1 MKPLAKITENIV
13 EKSISRLGAIQTH
26 IFLNWQDIAG
36 QYADVTF
43 PEKIRLSK
51 NKNSEGLIIIK
62 VQNGFGPEIQQAIP
76 FLLNQINARYGFKA
90 ISKIKITQT
99 NLGYIQPKKE
109 FSSKDNIVENTEDL
123 ISNILPEGE
132 IKLAMQKF
140 ELSRNKKNNLD

>member
-36 QYADVTF
+36 QYADLTF

-109 FSSKDNIVENTEDL
+109 FSSKDKIVENTENL

>member
-36 QYADVTF
+36 QYADLTF

-62 VQNGFGPEIQQAIP
+62 VQNGFGPEIQLAIP

-90 ISKIKITQT
+90 ISKIKIIQT
-99 NLGYIQPKKE
+99 NLGYKQPDKE
-109 FSSKDNIVENTEDL
+109 FSSKDKNEENTENL
-123 ISNILPEGE
+123 VSNILPDGE
-132 IKLAMQKF
+132 IKLAMQKL
-140 ELSRNKKNNLD
+140 ELSRKKNKLD

>member
-36 QYADVTF
+36 QYASLTF

-62 VQNGFGPEIQQAIP
+62 VQNGFGPEIQLAIP

-90 ISKIKITQT
+90 ISKMKIIQT
-99 NLGYIQPKKE
+99 NLGYKQPDKE
-109 FSSKDNIVENTEDL
+109 FSSKDKIEENTENL
-123 ISNILPEGE
+123 ISNILPDGE
-132 IKLAMQKF
+132 IKLAMQKL
-140 ELSRNKKNNLD
+140 ELSRKKNRLD

>member
-36 QYADVTF
+36 QYANLTF

-51 NKNSEGLIIIK
+51 NKNSDGLIIIK
-62 VQNGFGPEIQQAIP
+62 VQNGFGPEIQLAIP

-90 ISKIKITQT
+90 ISKIKIIQT
-99 NLGYIQPKKE
+99 NLGYKQPDKE
-109 FSSKDNIVENTEDL
+109 FSSKDKIEENTENL
-123 ISNILPEGE
+123 ISNILPDGE
-132 IKLAMQKF
+132 IKLAMQKL
-140 ELSRNKKNNLD
+140 ELSRKKNRLD

>member
-36 QYADVTF
+36 QYADLTF

-51 NKNSEGLIIIK
+51 NKNSAGLIIIK
-62 VQNGFGPEIQQAIP
+62 VQNGFGPEIQLAIP

-90 ISKIKITQT
+90 ISKIKIIQT
-99 NLGYIQPKKE
+99 NLGYKQPDKE
-109 FSSKDNIVENTEDL
+109 FSSKDKIEENTENL
-123 ISNILPEGE
+123 VSNILPDGE
-132 IKLAMQKF
+132 IKLAMQKL
-140 ELSRNKKNNLD
+140 ELSRKKNKLD

>member
-36 QYADVTF
+36 QYADLTF

-62 VQNGFGPEIQQAIP
+62 VQNGFGPEIQLAMP

-90 ISKIKITQT
+90 ISKIKIIQT
-99 NLGYIQPKKE
+99 NLGYKQPDKE
-109 FSSKDNIVENTEDL
+109 FSSKDKIEENTENL
-123 ISNILPEGE
+123 ISNILPDGE
-132 IKLAMQKF
+132 IKLAMQKL
-140 ELSRNKKNNLD
+140 ELSRKKTS

>member
-36 QYADVTF
+36 QYANLTF

-62 VQNGFGPEIQQAIP
+62 VQNGFGPEIQLAIP

-90 ISKIKITQT
+90 ISKIKIIQT
-99 NLGYIQPKKE
+99 NLGYKQPEKE
-109 FSSKDNIVENTEDL
+109 FSSKDKIEENTENL
-123 ISNILPEGE
+123 ISNILPDGE
-132 IKLAMQKF
+132 IKLAMQKL
-140 ELSRNKKNNLD
+140 ELSRKKNKLD

>member
-36 QYADVTF
+36 QYADLTF

-62 VQNGFGPEIQQAIP
+62 VQNGFGPEIQLAIP

-90 ISKIKITQT
+90 ISKIKIIQT
-99 NLGYIQPKKE
+99 NLGYKQPDKE
-109 FSSKDNIVENTEDL
+109 FSSKDKIEENTENL
-123 ISNILPEGE
+123 ISIILPEGE
-132 IKLAMQKF
+132 IKLAMQKL
-140 ELSRNKKNNLD
+140 ELSRKKNKLD

>member
-36 QYADVTF
+36 QYANLTF

-62 VQNGFGPEIQQAIP
+62 VQNGFGPEIQLAIP

-90 ISKIKITQT
+90 ISKVKIIQT
-99 NLGYIQPKKE
+99 NLGYKQPDKE
-109 FSSKDNIVENTEDL
+109 FSSKDKIEENTENL
-123 ISNILPEGE
+123 ISNILPDGE
-132 IKLAMQKF
+132 IKLAMQKL
-140 ELSRNKKNNLD
+140 ELSRKKNRLD

>member
-36 QYADVTF
+36 QYADLTF

-62 VQNGFGPEIQQAIP
+62 VQNGFGPEIQLAIP

-90 ISKIKITQT
+90 ISKIKIIQT
-99 NLGYIQPKKE
+99 NLGYKQPDKE
-109 FSSKDNIVENTEDL
+109 FSSKDKIEENTENL
-123 ISNILPEGE
+123 VSNILPDGE
-132 IKLAMQKF
+132 IKLAMQKL
-140 ELSRNKKNNLD
+140 ELSRKKNNLG

>member
-36 QYADVTF
+36 QYADLTF

-51 NKNSEGLIIIK
+51 NKNSAGLIIIK
-62 VQNGFGPEIQQAIP
+62 VQNGFGPEIQLAIP

-90 ISKIKITQT
+90 ISKIKIIQT
-99 NLGYIQPKKE
+99 NLGYKQPDKE
-109 FSSKDNIVENTEDL
+109 FSSKDKIEENTENL

-132 IKLAMQKF
+132 IKLAMQKL
-140 ELSRNKKNNLD
+140 ELSRKKNKLD

>member
-36 QYADVTF
+36 QYADLTF

-62 VQNGFGPEIQQAIP
+62 VQNGFGPEIQLAIP

-90 ISKIKITQT
+90 ISKIKIIQT
-99 NLGYIQPKKE
+99 NLGYKQPEKE
-109 FSSKDNIVENTEDL
+109 FSSKDKIEENTENL
-123 ISNILPEGE
+123 ISNILPDGE
-132 IKLAMQKF
+132 IKLAMQKL
-140 ELSRNKKNNLD
+140 ELSRKKNKLD

>member
-36 QYADVTF
+36 QYADLTF

-62 VQNGFGPEIQQAIP
+62 VQNGFGPEIQLAIP

-90 ISKIKITQT
+90 ISKIKIIQT
-99 NLGYIQPKKE
+99 NLGYKQPDKE
-109 FSSKDNIVENTEDL
+109 ASSKDKIEENTENL
-123 ISNILPEGE
+123 VSNILPDGE
-132 IKLAMQKF
+132 IKLAMQKL
-140 ELSRNKKNNLD
+140 ELSRKKNKLD

>member
-36 QYADVTF
+36 QYADLTF

-62 VQNGFGPEIQQAIP
+62 VQNGFGPEIQLAIP

-90 ISKIKITQT
+90 ISKIKIIQT
-99 NLGYIQPKKE
+99 DLGYKQPEKE
-109 FSSKDNIVENTEDL
+109 FSSKDKIEENTENL
-123 ISNILPEGE
+123 ISNILPDGE
-132 IKLAMQKF
+132 IKLAMQKL
-140 ELSRNKKNNLD
+140 ELSRKKNKLD

>member
-36 QYADVTF
+36 QYANLTF

-62 VQNGFGPEIQQAIP
+62 VQNGFGPEIQLAIP

-90 ISKIKITQT
+90 ISKIKIIQT
-99 NLGYIQPKKE
+99 NLGYKQPDKE
-109 FSSKDNIVENTEDL
+109 FSSKDKIEENTENL
-123 ISNILPEGE
+123 ISNILPDGE

-140 ELSRNKKNNLD
+140 EISRNKRKGLS

>member
-36 QYADVTF
+36 QYANLTF

-51 NKNSEGLIIIK
+51 NKNSDGLIIIK
-62 VQNGFGPEIQQAIP
+62 VQNGFGPEIQLAIP

-90 ISKIKITQT
+90 ISKIKIIQT
-99 NLGYIQPKKE
+99 NLGYKQPDKE
-109 FSSKDNIVENTEDL
+109 FSSKDKIEENTENL
-123 ISNILPEGE
+123 ISNILPDGE
-132 IKLAMQKF
+132 IKLAMQKL
-140 ELSRNKKNNLD
+140 ELSRKKNKLD

>member
-26 IFLNWQDIAG
+26 IFLNWPDIAG
-36 QYADVTF
+36 QYADLTF

-62 VQNGFGPEIQQAIP
+62 VQNGFGPEIQLAIP

-90 ISKIKITQT
+90 ISKIKIIQT
-99 NLGYIQPKKE
+99 NLGYKQPDE
-109 FSSKDNIVENTEDL
+109 VFSSRDKIEENTENL
-123 ISNILPEGE
+123 ISNILPDGE
-132 IKLAMQKF
+132 IKLAMQKL
-140 ELSRNKKNNLD
+140 ELSRKKNKLY

>member
-36 QYADVTF
+36 QYANLTF

-62 VQNGFGPEIQQAIP
+62 VQNGFGPEIQLAIP

-90 ISKIKITQT
+90 ISKIKIIQT
-99 NLGYIQPKKE
+99 NLGYKQPDKE
-109 FSSKDNIVENTEDL
+109 FSSKDKIEENTENL
-123 ISNILPEGE
+123 ISNILPDGE
-132 IKLAMQKF
+132 IKLAMQKL
-140 ELSRNKKNNLD
+140 ELSRKKK

>member
-36 QYADVTF
+36 QYANLTF

-62 VQNGFGPEIQQAIP
+62 VQNGFGPEIQLAIP

-90 ISKIKITQT
+90 ISKIKIIQT
-99 NLGYIQPKKE
+99 NLGYKQPYKE
-109 FSSKDNIVENTEDL
+109 FSSKDKIEENTENL
-123 ISNILPEGE
+123 VSNILPDGE
-132 IKLAMQKF
+132 IKLAMQKL
-140 ELSRNKKNNLD
+140 ELSRKKNKLD

>member
-36 QYADVTF
+36 QYANLTF

-62 VQNGFGPEIQQAIP
+62 VQNGFGPEIQLAIP

-90 ISKIKITQT
+90 ISKIKIIQT
-99 NLGYIQPKKE
+99 NLGYKQPYKE
-109 FSSKDNIVENTEDL
+109 FSSKDKIEENTENL
-123 ISNILPEGE
+123 I
-132 IKLAMQKF
+132 
-140 ELSRNKKNNLD
+140 

>member
-36 QYADVTF
+36 QYADLTF

-62 VQNGFGPEIQQAIP
+62 VQNGFGPEIQLAIP

-90 ISKIKITQT
+90 ISKIKIIQT
-99 NLGYIQPKKE
+99 NLGYKQPDKE
-109 FSSKDNIVENTEDL
+109 FSSKDKIEENTENL
-123 ISNILPEGE
+123 ISNILPDGE
-132 IKLAMQKF
+132 IKLAMQKL
-140 ELSRNKKNNLD
+140 ELSRKKNKLD

>member
-36 QYADVTF
+36 QYANLTF

-62 VQNGFGPEIQQAIP
+62 VQNGFGPEIQLAIP

-90 ISKIKITQT
+90 ISKIKIIQT
-99 NLGYIQPKKE
+99 NLGYKQPDKE
-109 FSSKDNIVENTEDL
+109 FSFKDKIEENTENL
-123 ISNILPEGE
+123 ISNILPDGE
-132 IKLAMQKF
+132 IKLAMQKL
-140 ELSRNKKNNLD
+140 ELSRKKNRLD

>member
-36 QYADVTF
+36 QYANLTF

-62 VQNGFGPEIQQAIP
+62 VQNGFGPEIQLAIP

-90 ISKIKITQT
+90 ISKIKIIQT
-99 NLGYIQPKKE
+99 NLGYKQPYKE
-109 FSSKDNIVENTEDL
+109 FSSKDKIEENTENL
-123 ISNILPEGE
+123 ISNILPDGE
-132 IKLAMQKF
+132 IKLAMQKL
-140 ELSRNKKNNLD
+140 ELSRKKNKLD

>member
-13 EKSISRLGAIQTH
+13 EKSISRLGAVQTH

-76 FLLNQINARYGFKA
+76 FLVNQINARYGFKA

-109 FSSKDNIVENTEDL
+109 FSFNDKIVENTEDL
-123 ISNILPEGE
+123 ISNVLPEGE

>member
-36 QYADVTF
+36 QYANLTF

-62 VQNGFGPEIQQAIP
+62 VQNGFGPEIQLAIP

-90 ISKIKITQT
+90 ISKIKIIQT
-99 NLGYIQPKKE
+99 NLGYKQPDKE
-109 FSSKDNIVENTEDL
+109 FSSKDKIEENTENL
-123 ISNILPEGE
+123 ISNILPDGE
-132 IKLAMQKF
+132 IKLAMQKL
-140 ELSRNKKNNLD
+140 ELSRKKNRLD

>member
-36 QYADVTF
+36 QYANLTF

-51 NKNSEGLIIIK
+51 NKNSDGLIIIK
-62 VQNGFGPEIQQAIP
+62 VQNGFGPEIQLAIP

-90 ISKIKITQT
+90 ISKIKIIQT
-99 NLGYIQPKKE
+99 NLGYKQPDKE
-109 FSSKDNIVENTEDL
+109 FSSKDKIEENTENL
-123 ISNILPEGE
+123 ISNILPDGE
-132 IKLAMQKF
+132 IKLAMQK
-140 ELSRNKKNNLD
+140 L

>member
-36 QYADVTF
+36 QYADLTF
-43 PEKIRLSK
+43 PEKIRLGK

-62 VQNGFGPEIQQAIP
+62 VQNGFGPEIQLAIP

-90 ISKIKITQT
+90 ISKIKIIQT
-99 NLGYIQPKKE
+99 NLGYKQPDKQ
-109 FSSKDNIVENTEDL
+109 FNSKDKIEENTENL

-132 IKLAMQKF
+132 IKLAMQKL
-140 ELSRNKKNNLD
+140 ELSRKKNKLD

>member
-13 EKSISRLGAIQTH
+13 EKSISRLGAVQTH

-90 ISKIKITQT
+90 ISKINITQT

-109 FSSKDNIVENTEDL
+109 FSSKDKIVENTENL

>member
-36 QYADVTF
+36 QYADLTF
-43 PEKIRLSK
+43 PEKIRISK

-62 VQNGFGPEIQQAIP
+62 VQNGFGPEIQLAIP

-90 ISKIKITQT
+90 ISKIKIIQT
-99 NLGYIQPKKE
+99 NLGYKQPDKE
-109 FSSKDNIVENTEDL
+109 FSSKDKIEENTENL
-123 ISNILPEGE
+123 VSNILPDGE
-132 IKLAMQKF
+132 IKLAMQKL
-140 ELSRNKKNNLD
+140 ELSRKKNKLD

>member
-36 QYADVTF
+36 QYANLTF

-51 NKNSEGLIIIK
+51 NKNSNGLIIIK
-62 VQNGFGPEIQQAIP
+62 VQNGFGPEIQLAIP

-90 ISKIKITQT
+90 ISKIKIIQT
-99 NLGYIQPKKE
+99 NLGYKQPDKE
-109 FSSKDNIVENTEDL
+109 FSSKDKIEENTENL
-123 ISNILPEGE
+123 VSNILPDGE
-132 IKLAMQKF
+132 IKLAMQKL
-140 ELSRNKKNNLD
+140 ELSRKKNKLD

>member
-1 MKPLAKITENIV
+1 MKPLAKITESIV

-36 QYADVTF
+36 QYADLTF

-62 VQNGFGPEIQQAIP
+62 VQNGFGPEIQLAIP

-90 ISKIKITQT
+90 ISKIKIIQT
-99 NLGYIQPKKE
+99 NLGYKQPDKE
-109 FSSKDNIVENTEDL
+109 FSSKDKIEENTENL
-123 ISNILPEGE
+123 ISNILPDGE
-132 IKLAMQKF
+132 IKLAMQKL
-140 ELSRNKKNNLD
+140 ELSRKKNKLD

>member
-36 QYADVTF
+36 QYANLTF

-62 VQNGFGPEIQQAIP
+62 VQNGFGPEIQLAIP

-90 ISKIKITQT
+90 ISKIKIIQT
-99 NLGYIQPKKE
+99 NLGYKQPDKE
-109 FSSKDNIVENTEDL
+109 FSSKDEIEENTENL
-123 ISNILPEGE
+123 ISNILPDGE
-132 IKLAMQKF
+132 IKLAMQKL
-140 ELSRNKKNNLD
+140 ELSRKKNKLD

>member
-36 QYADVTF
+36 QYANLTF

-62 VQNGFGPEIQQAIP
+62 VQNGFGPEIQLAIP

-90 ISKIKITQT
+90 ISKIKIIQT
-99 NLGYIQPKKE
+99 NLGYKQPDKE
-109 FSSKDNIVENTEDL
+109 FSSKDKIEENTENL
-123 ISNILPEGE
+123 ISNILPDGE
-132 IKLAMQKF
+132 IKLAMQKL
-140 ELSRNKKNNLD
+140 ELSRKKNKLD

>member
-36 QYADVTF
+36 QYADLTF

-62 VQNGFGPEIQQAIP
+62 VQNGFGPEIQLAIP

-90 ISKIKITQT
+90 WQ
-99 NLGYIQPKKE
+99 G
-109 FSSKDNIVENTEDL
+109 ED
-123 ISNILPEGE
+123 
-132 IKLAMQKF
+132 
-140 ELSRNKKNNLD
+140 RNG

>member
-36 QYADVTF
+36 QYANVTF

-76 FLLNQINARYGFKA
+76 FLLNQINTRYGYKA

-99 NLGYIQPKKE
+99 NLGYKQHNEE
-109 FSSKDNIVENTEDL
+109 FSSKDKFVENTENL
-123 ISNILPEGE
+123 ISNMLPEGE
-132 IKLAMQKF
+132 IKLAMQRF
-140 ELSRNKKNNLD
+140 ELSRNNKKNLS

>member
-36 QYADVTF
+36 QYADLTF

-62 VQNGFGPEIQQAIP
+62 VQNGFGPEIQLAIP

-90 ISKIKITQT
+90 ISKIKIIQT
-99 NLGYIQPKKE
+99 NLGYKQPDKQ
-109 FSSKDNIVENTEDL
+109 FNSKDKIEENTENL
-123 ISNILPEGE
+123 ISNILPDGE
-132 IKLAMQKF
+132 IKLAMQKL
-140 ELSRNKKNNLD
+140 ELSRKKNKLD